1 MLYQLLK
8 LVHVLSIVIW
18 IGGMFFAHFC
28 LRPGGGQA
36 RCPAGPTCPDA

>member
-18 IGGMFFAHFC
+18 TGGMFFAHFC
-28 LRPGGGQA
+28 LRPA
-36 RCPAGPTCPDA
+36 VAKLDAPPVDRKSVV